1 MRDTSLA
8 IALSALAFLLAIIW
22 GSPLLRILRHFKI
35 GKVIRMDGPASHI
48 SKMGT
53 PTMGGVLFILP
64 VILLT
69 VLLNAA
75 SLLGVNVLGRSI
87 FLPLLVM
94 IAFSVL
100 GALDDWEGV
109 RGSRRGL
116 GMRART
122 KLLIQVI
129 LALITAYALRYQLQV
144 FELFWPG
151 SNLPIYLGDIYIP
164 IAAFIIVGT
173 SNAMNITD
181 GLDGLAGII
190 AATAFAAYGLIAL
203 LQGQVYIA
211 RFCFCMVGATFAFL
225 WFNAHPAQ
233 LFMGDTGSLPLGATL
248 ATVALMTGQWLL
260 LPIIAIIPV
269 AEIVSSILQI
279 GYFKLTK
286 GKRLFKMAPFHHHFE
301 LIGWSETQIVQRFWL
316 IGLLGAMLGIAL
328 AVV

>member
-53 PTMGGVLFILP
+53 PTMGGVLIILP

-122 KLLIQVI
+122 KLLIQII

-151 SNLPIYLGDIYIP
+151 SSLPIYLGDIYIP

-173 SNAMNITD
+173 SNAMNYTD

>member
-100 GALDDWEGV
+100 GALDDYEGV

-260 LPIIAIIPV
+260 LPIIAIVPV